1 MGISKSLLSPDPKE
15 GTLLFNLTYFASRI
29 AHREDSSMLR
39 KLEKLQPHVADE
51 ILNYDFDSQAI
62 RRIVES
68 LTLKLPR
75 RRTVQL
81 VTDLV
86 PFKPTRRNQYL
97 LVYSTK
103 VGNRS
108 AQLSTTFV
116 AQQSHVDSLVPTED
130 DSPLILPRYNS
141 AIDGFTP

>member
-62 RRIVES
+62 RRIVDVETAS
-68 LTLKLPR
+68 EAHC
-75 RRTVQL
+75 
-81 VTDLV
+81 
-86 PFKPTRRNQYL
+86 
-97 LVYSTK
+97 STCDRP
-103 VGNRS
+103 G
-108 AQLSTTFV
+108 
-116 AQQSHVDSLVPTED
+116 P
-130 DSPLILPRYNS
+130 I
-141 AIDGFTP
+141 